1 MKSDTYTKVILTVI
15 AVCLT
20 VNTTMKLELVPSA
33 YANNDLNE
41 LKPHNQ
47 FGLVPLNEDGLVE
60 VSIKDVNTY
69 DELYVNLRGVDTSE
83 EVKINIKSIDTSDEL
98 DVNIDELGG
107 SWLNPGGPLKV
118 QIQN

>member
-1 MKSDTYTKVILTVI
+1 MKVDRYTKFILTVI
-15 AVCLT
+15 AICLA
-20 VNTTMKLELVPSA
+20 VNTIKDLEIVPKA
-33 YANNDLNE
+33 YANESYNNGLPGYNY
-41 LKPHNQ
+41 
-47 FGLVPLNEDGLVE
+47 GLVPLNEDGLVE

-83 EVKINIKSIDTSDEL
+83 EVNVNIKSIDTSDEL

-107 SWLNPGGPLKV
+107 NWVNPGGPLKV

>member
-1 MKSDTYTKVILTVI
+1 M
-15 AVCLT
+15 
-20 VNTTMKLELVPSA
+20 
-33 YANNDLNE
+33 
-41 LKPHNQ
+41 
-47 FGLVPLNEDGLVE
+47 
-60 VSIKDVNTY
+60 SIKDVNTY

-83 EVKINIKSIDTSDEL
+83 EVNINIKSIDTSDEL